1 MRQIT
6 TRRAEKLA
14 EKTALATLTGGRGV
28 RSLYVGRLAETFK

>member
-6 TRRAEKLA
+6 TRRAEKVA
-14 EKTALATLTGGRGV
+14 EKTARARLTAGRDV